1 MYVGTV
7 DSTVDSAVNLARDKE
22 KDYGANLNLLTG
34 IQRTKESE
42 TIIAPHLERTSS
54 RRSVTTYETETTR
67 SQRSSNATST
77 YRHRNLAAFEI
88 HLHAEPPGHIQAA
101 IDSILNQETSDDRRA
116 EIHVIS
122 KEFRNS
128 CLENVRAHS
137 GEDDFIDPLHTA
149 IKALGIKNLCI
160 HQQAD

>member
-1 MYVGTV
+1 MGTWGRSID
-7 DSTVDSAVNLARDKE
+7 DSIESPAFVLDIIRHCTAMDIAADYEQQPGFSGRIVTVL
-22 KDYGANLNLLTG
+22 
-34 IQRTKESE
+34 
-42 TIIAPHLERTSS
+42 
-54 RRSVTTYETETTR
+54 
-67 SQRSSNATST
+67 
-77 YRHRNLAAFEI
+77 NLAAFEI